1 MKDHAIADTVNK
13 IRDVAL
19 EFHAHGSLR
28 ERIAGI
34 VVPLLKPAAPS
45 KPLDVNDTL
54 VEALLTA
61 LPFVEDAEHDQCY
74 KKGVV
79 KKHIA
84 AIRAALTGAGVK

>member
-1 MKDHAIADTVNK
+1 MKDHVIADTVNK
-13 IRDVAL
+13 VRDVAL
-19 EFHAHGSLR
+19 EFHAHDSLR

-34 VVPLLKPAAPS
+34 LVPILKPVTP
-45 KPLDVNDTL
+45 VNDTL

-61 LPFVEDAEHDQCY
+61 LPFVEDLEHDQCY

-84 AIRAALTGAGVK
+84 AIRAALANAGVK